1 MAGKTSI
8 ANPVVVLGLDAGPFT
23 AGLEKAKQAG
33 TAASK
38 KISEAAK
45 GGPKLPTPAAAPRAA
60 SGAAAGGGILGG
72 VAGAGGG
79 ILSAVKAPMV
89 ALAAANQVF
98 ELGAKI
104 SKVFGAPV
112 RALMDREQMA
122 AKATG
127 IGTIDTAT
135 SNTFT
140 AGIARFGEQFNVML
154 ADVAIALDDA
164 FDLKGKLEFARG
176 MISGISE
183 IVKAFF
189 GNIKDA
195 LKDPDAFKKQFV
207 NGALVMV
214 DVFEW
219 GANTAKS
226 IFDTVT
232 TALSNMGIQFTSISD
247 LFNGVISNLKAL
259 DPTGPGGKPGTII
272 GDFQDTAAEWMAMFF
287 GDFENGQFGGNLLDQ
302 VRLGQQE
309 ALAAQ
314 NRLGGGGPGAALP
327 AMAGAGGGFNIG
339 AAAQQARNAINA
351 AGFIPPN
358 VGAALIAK
366 QADVIMGKIGGSLGN
381 LGGMIASQ
389 IAPAITAGTANLDE
403 AMVKATLQGQQG
415 DIQQRIETAIREQI
429 TIQTQQASLLE
440 KIRLAITNKPG
451 LAVLGGV

>member
-1 MAGKTSI
+1 MAKQSI

-33 TAASK
+33 TAAAK
-38 KISEAAK
+38 NISAAAK
-45 GGPKLPTPAAAPRAA
+45 GAPKLPTPSAAPRAG
-60 SGAAAGGGILGG
+60 GAPGGGLLGG
-72 VAGAGGG
+72 IAGAGGG
-79 ILSAVKAPMV
+79 LLGGIGGAIRSPLMG
-89 ALAAANQVF
+89 LAAANQVF
-98 ELGAKI
+98 ELGAKV
-104 SKVFGAPV
+104 SKVFGAPI

-122 AKATG
+122 AKVTG

-154 ADVAIALDDA
+154 ADVATALDDA

-195 LKDPDAFKKQFV
+195 LKDPDAFKKQFI

-219 GANTAKS
+219 GANAAKS

-247 LFNGVISNLKAL
+247 LFNGIVDNLKAL
-259 DPTGPGGKPGTII
+259 DPTGPGGKPGTIV
-272 GDFQDTAAEWMAMFF
+272 GDVQDGLAMLGGAIFGFVNLEFWDLPNEIMA
-287 GDFENGQFGGNLLDQ
+287 DRQ
-302 VRLGQQE
+302 R

-314 NRLGGGGPGAALP
+314 NRPGGGAPGAALP
-327 AMAGAGGGFNIG
+327 ALANAGGGFNIG

-351 AGFIPPN
+351 AGFIPPA

-366 QADVIMGKIGGSLGN
+366 QADVIMGKIGGSLSN

-389 IAPAITAGTANLDE
+389 IAPAMQAGAANLDE
-403 AMVKATLQGQQG
+403 ALVKATLQGQQG
-415 DIQQRIETAIREQI
+415 DIQQRIETAIKEQI
-429 TIQTQQASLLE
+429 VIQTQQATLLGQ
-440 KIRLAITNKPG
+440 IRQAITGKPN

>member
-60 SGAAAGGGILGG
+60 SGAAAGGGLLGG

-154 ADVAIALDDA
+154 ADVAVELDDA

-259 DPTGPGGKPGTII
+259 DPTGPGGKPGTFI
-272 GDFQDTAAEWMAMFF
+272 GDIQDGLAMLGGAIFGFVNEDFWDLPNEVMA
-287 GDFENGQFGGNLLDQ
+287 DRQ
-302 VRLGQQE
+302 R

-314 NRLGGGGPGAALP
+314 NRPGGGGPGAALP

>member
-154 ADVAIALDDA
+154 ADVAVALDDA

-219 GANTAKS
+219 GANAAKS

-247 LFNGVISNLKAL
+247 LFKGIVDNLNAL
-259 DPTGPGGKPGTII
+259 NPAGPGGKPGTFI
-272 GDFQDTAAEWMAMFF
+272 GDIQDGLAMLGGAIFGFVNEDFWDLPNEVMA
-287 GDFENGQFGGNLLDQ
+287 DRQ
-302 VRLGQQE
+302 R

-314 NRLGGGGPGAALP
+314 NRPGGGGPGAALP

-440 KIRLAITNKPG
+440 KIRLAITGKPG
-451 LAVLGGV
+451 LAILGGV

>member
-72 VAGAGGG
+72 VAGAGG

-104 SKVFGAPV
+104 NKVLGSPV

-154 ADVAIALDDA
+154 ADVAVALDDA

-195 LKDPDAFKKQFV
+195 LKDPDAFKKQFM

-219 GANTAKS
+219 GANAAKS

-247 LFNGVISNLKAL
+247 LFKGIVDNLNAL
-259 DPTGPGGKPGTII
+259 NPTGPGGKPGTII
-272 GDFQDTAAEWMAMFF
+272 GDIQDGLAMLGGAIFGFVNEDFWDLPNEVMA
-287 GDFENGQFGGNLLDQ
+287 DRQ
-302 VRLGQQE
+302 R

-314 NRLGGGGPGAALP
+314 NRPGGGGPGAALP

>member
-33 TAASK
+33 SAASK

-72 VAGAGGG
+72 VAGAGG
-79 ILSAVKAPMV
+79 ILSAVKAPLMAV
-89 ALAAANQVF
+89 AGLNQAMEF
-98 ELGAKI
+98 AAKI
-104 SKVFGAPV
+104 SKTIGSPV
-112 RALMDREQMA
+112 RALMDREQME

-154 ADVAIALDDA
+154 ADVAVALDDA

-195 LKDPDAFKKQFV
+195 LKDPDALKKQFM

-219 GANTAKS
+219 GANAAKS

-247 LFNGVISNLKAL
+247 LFKGIVDNLNAL
-259 DPTGPGGKPGTII
+259 NPAGPGGKPGTII
-272 GDFQDTAAEWMAMFF
+272 GDIQDGLAILGGAIAGFVAGPNDDLWDLPNEIMA
-287 GDFENGQFGGNLLDQ
+287 DRQ
-302 VRLGQQE
+302 R

-314 NRLGGGGPGAALP
+314 NRPGGGGPGAALP
-327 AMAGAGGGFNIG
+327 ALAGAGGGFNIG

-440 KIRLAITNKPG
+440 KIRMAITNKPG

>member
-1 MAGKTSI
+1 MAKKTAI
-8 ANPVVVLGLDAGPFT
+8 ANPIVLLGLDSSQLT
-23 AGLEKAKQAG
+23 
-33 TAASK
+33 
-38 KISEAAK
+38 
-45 GGPKLPTPAAAPRAA
+45 
-60 SGAAAGGGILGG
+60 SGIGKTI
-72 VAGAGGG
+72 
-79 ILSAVKAPMV
+79 SAVKLSGAQIGKAMSAGMAGAFRSPLMAV
-89 ALAAANQVF
+89 AGLNQAM
-98 ELGAKI
+98 ELSAKI
-104 SKVFGAPV
+104 SKTIGAPV

-122 AKATG
+122 AKVTG
-127 IGTIDTAT
+127 VGTIDTAT

-154 ADVAIALDDA
+154 ADVAVALDDA

-195 LKDPDAFKKQFV
+195 LKDPDAFKKQFI

-219 GANTAKS
+219 GANAAKS

-247 LFNGVISNLKAL
+247 LFKGIVDNLNAL
-259 DPTGPGGKPGTII
+259 NPTGPGGKPGTII
-272 GDFQDTAAEWMAMFF
+272 GDVQDGLAMLGGAIFGFVNEEFWDLPNEIMADRQRAM
-287 GDFENGQFGGNLLDQ
+287 
-302 VRLGQQE
+302 
-309 ALAAQ
+309 AAQ
-314 NRLGGGGPGAALP
+314 NRPGGGGPGAALP
-327 AMAGAGGGFNIG
+327 ALANAGGGFNIG

-351 AGFIPPN
+351 AGFIPPA

-366 QADVIMGKIGGSLGN
+366 QADVIMGKIGGSLSN

-440 KIRLAITNKPG
+440 KIRMAITNKPG